1 MIDTMSIIFG
11 AIILIGVLATILS
24 GDPFDKLISLG
35 ILIGGIMPFFAYR
48 GLLDI
53 LAATALIAPLT
64 TIFILMAM
72 RRHLRES

>member
-11 AIILIGVLATILS
+11 AIILIGVLATVFS

-72 RRHLRES
+72 RRHLNES